1 VALVAADLVGGS
13 LPRRCAVTRA
23 ELIASVERMQD
34 ELAGLRALVVQ
45 PTAPLSMGD
54 RAEATETIRTAAA
67 SLGNLG
73 RTQRRGLAADGGL
86 Q

>member
-1 VALVAADLVGGS
+1 M
-13 LPRRCAVTRA
+13 TRDQ
-23 ELIASVERMQD
+23 LIASVERMQD

-54 RAEATETIRTAAA
+54 RAQAAETIRTAAA
-67 SLGNLG
+67 SLGNLQ
-73 RTQRRGLAADGGL
+73 RTLRRGMESDGGL